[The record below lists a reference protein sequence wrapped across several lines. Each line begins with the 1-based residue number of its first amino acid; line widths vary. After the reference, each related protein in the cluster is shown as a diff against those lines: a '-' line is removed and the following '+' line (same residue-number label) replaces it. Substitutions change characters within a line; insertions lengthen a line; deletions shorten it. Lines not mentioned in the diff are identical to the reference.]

1 MAATQMT
8 HANLSWHDAIAASIP
23 LLREHC
29 RDPWVVIGSAAA
41 ALAGVDV
48 TVADVDVLTSAADAQ
63 CLMDACA
70 SFLDTS
76 YRPDA
81 ADRFRSRFARFHLS
95 NGAPLEVMGDLEVYG
110 AEGWQPV
117 KVNEIVH
124 VVCANVSVP
133 IPIPSEQIRMLERF
147 ARPKDLL
154 RAQLLRAL

>member
-8 HANLSWHDAIAASIP
+8 QANPPWHDAIVASIP

-48 TVADVDVLTSAADAQ
+48 VVADVDVLTSAVDAQ
-63 CLMDACA
+63 RLMDACSA
-70 SFLDTS
+70 FLDTS
-76 YRPDA
+76 YRPDGS
-81 ADRFRSRFARFHLS
+81 DRFRSRFARFRFS
-95 NGAPLEVMGDLEVYG
+95 DGAPLEVMGDLEVYST
-110 AEGWQPV
+110 EGWQRV
-117 KVNEIVH
+117 EVSSIVH
-124 VVCANVSVP
+124 VTVANVSVP
-133 IPIPSEQIRMLERF
+133 IPVPSEQIRVLESF